1 VVDAAGAGVPTSMQ
15 QHQPQARGGDGGVW
29 ARREAVDLGSDV
41 ACDHH
46 QGLVNERRDGGV
58 TRSRDEHLPRFSS
71 GEAPGEEDEAEEAR
85 RRQGG
90 WSQRSR
96 EGARGDA
103 LGGGRRHEEEL
114 EEAGSGDG
122 GVEPHWAAA
131 ATEEEDATSTPRPA
145 LA

>member
-58 TRSRDEHLPRFSS
+58 TRSRDEHLP
-71 GEAPGEEDEAEEAR
+71 
-85 RRQGG
+85 
-90 WSQRSR
+90 
-96 EGARGDA
+96 
-103 LGGGRRHEEEL
+103 
-114 EEAGSGDG
+114 
-122 GVEPHWAAA
+122 
-131 ATEEEDATSTPRPA
+131 
-145 LA
+145 